1 MQIDNDIIRAG
12 ELILEN
18 EGGMDCIFE
27 CAYGDLKGMSQEEIG
42 IACGKSIPVIS
53 RKKANNKRLIAIVQA
68 WILREAAQ
76 DMGSRLIGENS
87 SLKLETEVVA
97 DTEVVGTLRA
107 TNSGGFK
114 IE

>member
-53 RKKANNKRLIAIVQA
+53 RKKANNKRLIAIIQA
-68 WILREAAQ
+68 WILKDAAGDIAWHLIDDNSTLKR
-76 DMGSRLIGENS
+76 DMGDDDNVDSGS
-87 SLKLETEVVA
+87 SEST
-97 DTEVVGTLRA
+97 GTG
-107 TNSGGFK
+107 SG
-114 IE
+114 ID